1 MNSIK
6 NLYKRFYILS
16 IIAGFLAM
24 IGTVGCSEKD
34 EVQSNIYGYVQFK
47 LEKKETRAT
56 NTLDKLWDA
65 KKIKIT
71 LQHEG
76 STITQTL
83 VLNAYNSENAEFG
96 VLSDKLKLMAGEYK
110 IAGYFIYNNL
120 DQEIMSGTI
129 SDNTFNITAGG
140 LTVKPVSVSAKGHGM
155 ATFKLKKQMV
165 TRATDENY
173 PFSRKRVLDI
183 VVKHKFTQQTINLE
197 KINVSHVS
205 GFENGIETSY
215 ALCDSLFWLEAGDYQ
230 ISHYTTY
237 SDKKGKNMLE
247 TQLFEGDNIPT
258 FTIQDNSISKEI
270 AVPILLDETAEYIKD
285 YLALKEIWDLMDG
298 PNWSY
303 YGEAELNGCNWFF
316 DKDIDLWGDQPGVST
331 DENGRVTTLS
341 LIGFGAK
348 GDLPDAIGQLTELQ
362 ALYLGAHDELI
373 GGRIAES
380 LKADLSSQELQNIRL
395 DYDTRFRARDP
406 RLGLSEILQESI
418 NRDPGQK
425 PIGRIELKDVQI
437 GNLTNNITGVSRAI
451 MRLTNLCQFYI
462 ANAPVKTDEFLKDIK
477 PESEFYVERD
487 QLSWEKMERLT
498 DIEIYNC
505 PNLTSLPME
514 MLTELPALQMLN
526 IACNK
531 GISAEQLKSDW
542 EAFIDGKSGEK
553 IQVIYMAYNNLKES
567 PDESYMK
574 RMKSLGMLDLAYNE
588 LERIHPMGKEIN
600 IAKIYLDYNKLTEI
614 PHDSEGYFCGY
625 ANVESFSCSN
635 NRLTKFPDIFNAK
648 SVDVM
653 ASIDF
658 SYNLISEFENGKD
671 HRGINSASVNLSN
684 NRLETF
690 PSVLFH
696 KNSPMNT
703 LMLSGNGMK
712 EIPKD
717 ALEGKNSFM
726 LTSLDLSYNK
736 LTKLNDNFLATHIPY
751 LYGIDLSYNCFK
763 DFPYEPLNIS
773 SLTTFGI
780 RHQRDAEGNRILR
793 TWPTGLYTCPSLT
806 AFYIG
811 GNDLRLIEDQISP
824 YIRLF
829 EIKDNPNITITLSST
844 VCDYIYA
851 GYYTL
856 IYDRTQDIRGCSYLD
871 LD

>member
-1 MNSIK
+1 
-6 NLYKRFYILS
+6 
-16 IIAGFLAM
+16 
-24 IGTVGCSEKD
+24 
-34 EVQSNIYGYVQFK
+34 
-47 LEKKETRAT
+47 
-56 NTLDKLWDA
+56 
-65 KKIKIT
+65 
-71 LQHEG
+71 
-76 STITQTL
+76 
-83 VLNAYNSENAEFG
+83 
-96 VLSDKLKLMAGEYK
+96 
-110 IAGYFIYNNL
+110 
-120 DQEIMSGTI
+120 
-129 SDNTFNITAGG
+129 
-140 LTVKPVSVSAKGHGM
+140 
-155 ATFKLKKQMV
+155 
-165 TRATDENY
+165 
-173 PFSRKRVLDI
+173 
-183 VVKHKFTQQTINLE
+183 
-197 KINVSHVS
+197 
-205 GFENGIETSY
+205 
-215 ALCDSLFWLEAGDYQ
+215 
-230 ISHYTTY
+230 
-237 SDKKGKNMLE
+237 
-247 TQLFEGDNIPT
+247 
-258 FTIQDNSISKEI
+258 
-270 AVPILLDETAEYIKD
+270 
-285 YLALKEIWDLMDG
+285 
-298 PNWSY
+298 
-303 YGEAELNGCNWFF
+303 
-316 DKDIDLWGDQPGVST
+316 
-331 DENGRVTTLS
+331 
-341 LIGFGAK
+341 
-348 GDLPDAIGQLTELQ
+348 
-362 ALYLGAHDELI
+362 
-373 GGRIAES
+373 
-380 LKADLSSQELQNIRL
+380 
-395 DYDTRFRARDP
+395 
-406 RLGLSEILQESI
+406 
-418 NRDPGQK
+418 
-425 PIGRIELKDVQI
+425 
-437 GNLTNNITGVSRAI
+437 
-451 MRLTNLCQFYI
+451 
-462 ANAPVKTDEFLKDIK
+462 
-477 PESEFYVERD
+477 
-487 QLSWEKMERLT
+487 MERLT